1 MCVCLCECLLLK
13 LLITS
18 GMMWMSYDWLN
29 KFCSCYMATV
39 VVIVNGHGLGIVR
52 VVDTNP
58 ILLLLLVLLCRTLK
72 EYKAQLNIQ

>member
-18 GMMWMSYDWLN
+18 GMMWRDVDVIRLLN
-29 KFCSCYMATV
+29 KFYSCYMATV
-39 VVIVNGHGLGIVR
+39 VVIVNERGLGIVC

-58 ILLLLLVLLCRTLK
+58 ILLLL
-72 EYKAQLNIQ
+72 